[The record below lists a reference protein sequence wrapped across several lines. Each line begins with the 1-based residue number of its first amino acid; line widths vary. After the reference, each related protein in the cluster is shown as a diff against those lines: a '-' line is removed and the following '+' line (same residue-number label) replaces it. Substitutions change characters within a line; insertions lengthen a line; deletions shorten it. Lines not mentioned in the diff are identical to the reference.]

1 MKNTL
6 KWRLGKLP
14 TSVEVQDL
22 VKADLITKEE
32 ARDIMFNNETE
43 EEVDK
48 KSLESEIKFLREL
61 VTKLSNKS
69 TIIETIRTIQPTYT
83 GQPWWNPYVTWCSVG
98 TAGTGSYTTTTAS
111 SLDYGVGTSNTT
123 SYFLAGDNTR
133 GSAEGSNINPCSTT
147 GSAGCNTGDF
157 DSIKTF

>member
-32 ARDIMFNNETE
+32 AREILFNSETE

-69 TIIETIRTIQPTYT
+69 TIIETVRTIQPTYIA
-83 GQPWWNPYVTWCSVG
+83 QPWYTPYVTWCSG
-98 TAGTGSYTTTTAS
+98 GAGSSTTCYATANG
-111 SLDYGVGTSNTT
+111 
-123 SYFLAGDNTR
+123 
-133 GSAEGSNINPCSTT
+133 STT
-147 GSAGCNTGDF
+147 GSGSTDGAIANCFNSGCNGIGWDNTGDF
-157 DSIKTF
+157 TSIKTF